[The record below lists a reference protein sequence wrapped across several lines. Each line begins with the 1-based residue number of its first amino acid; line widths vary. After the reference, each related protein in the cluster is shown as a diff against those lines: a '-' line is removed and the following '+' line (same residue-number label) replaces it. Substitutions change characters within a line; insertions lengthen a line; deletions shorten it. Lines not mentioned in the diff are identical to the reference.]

1 MRTTRLSVGL
11 VAILGMLAGC
21 NSPGAPKRDGK
32 AEAKQ
37 APTVAPQ
44 TPDAKQP
51 AAQTPTPQTPK
62 LDSTYREPPADVV
75 ALVDARPTPAMWMS
89 PRHDRMIL
97 GDYDAHPSIDLVS
110 RPFER
115 LAGLRID
122 GQRVASRRT
131 RTYEALTV
139 VEIEG
144 GKKTKLALPEGFA
157 LAQMAWSPDGQRVA
171 MTRWVD
177 DAVQLWVGDLATGKV
192 ERLGDFALNTVF
204 GSGMSWMPDSQSL
217 VVRRVP
223 EGHGPAPA
231 RPTVPSG
238 PTVMDTT
245 GAKATN
251 RTYQDLLKDRVDE
264 AVFEHLATS
273 ELITVDLQGTVT
285 SLGEPD
291 LYTRA
296 RPSPDGRFV
305 LISRIKRPFSY
316 VVPYYRFPRVIE
328 VRDLKAKVVRVVADQ
343 PAAEAVP
350 IQGVRTGARDVQWQ
364 PTADATLAWKEA
376 LDDGDPNKEAE
387 HRDRLMTHAAPFA
400 DAPAERLRTT
410 HRLSSVDW
418 TERKDEL
425 LITEYDRD
433 RRWTTTHLYS
443 PDTTGVAGAAATG
456 SRVLFDRSVR
466 DAYGDPGRAVYG
478 ELASGHAAVLVDD
491 GKIYLDGRGA
501 SPEGD
506 RPFLARYD
514 LATGTTEELMR
525 SAGEQHVDFI
535 AFASDAHDRFI
546 VQRQS
551 ADQPPDYWLEGGE
564 GEPARLTELPHP
576 HPQLSGIEKRVLK
589 YKRRDGVDLSG
600 TLYLPPGYDPEGGQK
615 LPLVVWAYPREFNDA
630 DTAGQVRAAPNRFTR
645 LRATSPLMF
654 LTQGYAVLSGA
665 AMPVIGDP
673 ETMNDTFIDQIVW
686 AAQGA
691 IDACVKEGVADP
703 QRVGVGGH
711 SYGAF
716 MTANLLAH
724 SDLFRAGVAR
734 SGAYNRSLTPFGFQS
749 ERRTLWE
756 APETYVA
763 VSPLFAA
770 DTIDEPLLMIHGE
783 VDSNSGTFPLQS
795 RRLFHALK
803 GLGGTA
809 RLVLLPEE
817 SHGYAARESVLH
829 TLAESFDWF
838 DQYVKNAKPRG
849 AKAAP
854 TG

>member
-1 MRTTRLSVGL
+1 M
-11 VAILGMLAGC
+11 LGVLASC
-21 NSPGAPKRDGK
+21 NGPSAPKPAGE

-37 APTVAPQ
+37 APTV
-44 TPDAKQP
+44 TPDAPDAKGP
-51 AAQTPTPQTPK
+51 AVEAPRPEAPK

-75 ALVDARPTPAMWMS
+75 ALVDARPTPAMWVS

-122 GQRVASRRT
+122 AGRVARRRT
-131 RTYEALTV
+131 RTYEGFTV
-139 VEIEG
+139 VEVQG
-144 GKKTKLALPEGFA
+144 GKSQPLPVPEGFQA
-157 LAQMAWSPDGQRVA
+157 AQLSWSPDGQRVA
-171 MTRWVD
+171 MTRWLD
-177 DAVQLWVGDLATGKV
+177 EGVQLWVADLATSKV
-192 ERLGDFALNTVF
+192 ERVGDFSLNTVF
-204 GSGMSWMPDSQSL
+204 GSGLSWMPDSQS
-217 VVRRVP
+217 VVLRRVP
-223 EGHGPAPA
+223 QGHGPPPA
-231 RPTVPSG
+231 RPTVPAG
-238 PTVMDTT
+238 PTVMDTS
-245 GAKATN
+245 GEKATN
-251 RTYQDLLKDRVDE
+251 RTYQDLLENRVDE

-273 ELITVDLQGTVT
+273 QLVMVDLQGTVT
-285 SLGEPD
+285 PLGEPD
-291 LYTRA
+291 LYISA
-296 RPSPDGRFV
+296 DPSPDGRFV
-305 LISRIKRPFSY
+305 LITRIKRPFSY

-343 PAAEAVP
+343 PAAEEVP
-350 IQGVRTGARDVQWQ
+350 IQGVRTGARNVHWQ

-376 LDDGDPNKEAE
+376 LDEGDPNKEVE

-400 DAPAERLRTT
+400 DAPAERLKTT

-418 TERKDEL
+418 TERNDEL
-425 LITEYDRD
+425 LVTEYDRD
-433 RRWTTTHLYS
+433 RRWTTTHLFS
-443 PDTTGVAGAAATG
+443 PDTTGVAGDPATG
-456 SRVLFDRSVR
+456 SKVLFDRSVR

-501 SPEGD
+501 TPEGA

-525 SAGEQHVDFI
+525 SAGDAHVDFI
-535 AFASDAHDRFI
+535 AFGNDAHDRFI

-551 ADQPPDYWLEGGE
+551 ADDPPDYWLEGGDA
-564 GEPARLTELPHP
+564 EPARLTELPHP

-600 TLYLPPGYDPEGGQK
+600 TLYLPPNYDPEGGQR
-615 LPLVVWAYPREFNDA
+615 LPLVVWAYPLEYNDA

-673 ETMNDTFIDQIVW
+673 ETMNDTFLDQIVW
-686 AAQGA
+686 AAEAA
-691 IDACVKEGVADP
+691 IDACVKEGIADP
-703 QRVGVGGH
+703 ERVGVGGH

-749 ERRTLWE
+749 ERRTLWD
-756 APETYVA
+756 ATETYVS
-763 VSPLFAA
+763 VSPLFSA
-770 DTIDEPLLMIHGE
+770 DAIDEPLLMIHGE
-783 VDSNSGTFPLQS
+783 VDNNAGTYPLQS
-795 RRLFHALK
+795 RRLFHAMK

-838 DQYVKNAKPRG
+838 DQYVKNAKPRTPKG
-849 AKAAP
+849 AP